1 MNATEEVKE
10 KKKKPLLSE
19 VDILSEVYRQKGK
32 PVDIIKAVAIN
43 VFENRYRV
51 NIWQSLN
58 NPILPKAGKIVGS
71 YFVVVTNNLEV
82 KILD

>member
-51 NIWQSLN
+51 NIW
-58 NPILPKAGKIVGS
+58 
-71 YFVVVTNNLEV
+71 
-82 KILD
+82 

>member
-19 VDILSEVYRQKGK
+19 VDIISEVYRQKGK

-58 NPILPKAGKIVGS
+58 NPILPKTGKIVGS
-71 YFVVVTNNLEV
+71 YFVVVTNNLEI